1 MTPDLQTSYLG
12 LLLRTPLVASAGPLT
27 GDLSSL
33 IQLEEAGVSAVV
45 LPSLFE
51 EEIVRDALRLDED
64 LRRGTESFGEAVTF
78 FPELDDY
85 GAGPDRYLDLVG
97 EASRRLEI
105 PVIASL
111 NADSVGG
118 WVRYA
123 TLIEDA
129 GADALELNIYA
140 IAADP
145 MRTAEEVEDDYAQ
158 LVREVRAA
166 VNLPLAVKLSPY
178 FSSFANFARRVTDAG
193 ADGLVLFNRFY
204 QPDLDL
210 DTLSVTPALELS
222 SAWELRLPLRWIGI
236 LRAQLECS
244 LAATSGIAGAASV
257 AKALL
262 VGADVAMMTSAL
274 LRSGPG
280 LVAAVERDL
289 VDWMADHDYESVSQL
304 RGSASREGAE
314 DPAAFERANY
324 LSVLRSWR
332 PPLDRRE
339 PRIDS

>member
-1 MTPDLQTSYLG
+1 MKPDLQTTYLG
-12 LLLRTPLVASAGPLT
+12 LSLRTPLVASAGPLT
-27 GDLSSL
+27 GDLASL
-33 IQLEEAGVSAVV
+33 IRLEEAGVSCVV

-51 EEIVRDALRLDED
+51 EQIVRDDLRLDED
-64 LRRGTESFGEAVTF
+64 LGRGTESFGEAATF

-85 GAGPDRYLDLVG
+85 GAGPDRYLDLVS
-97 EASRRLEI
+97 EASRRLDI

-111 NADSVGG
+111 NADSAGG

-123 TLIEDA
+123 TLIEGA

-145 MRTAEEVEDDYAQ
+145 TRTAAEVEDDYVH
-158 LVREVRAA
+158 LVREIRAA

-178 FSSFANFARRVTDAG
+178 FSSFANFAQRIENAG

-236 LRAQLECS
+236 LRSQLACS
-244 LAATSGIAGAASV
+244 LAATSGIADAASV
-257 AKALL
+257 VKALL

-274 LRSGPG
+274 LRAGPD
-280 LVAAVERDL
+280 LVASVERDL
-289 VDWMADHDYESVSQL
+289 LEWMVERGYESVSQL
-304 RGSASREGAE
+304 RGSVSQQGAE
-314 DPAAFERANY
+314 DPGAFERANY
-324 LSVLRSWR
+324 MSVLHSWR
-332 PPLDRRE
+332 PP
-339 PRIDS
+339 PG

>member
-1 MTPDLQTSYLG
+1 MSPDLRTSYVG
-12 LLLRTPLVASAGPLT
+12 LSLRTPIVASAGPHT
-27 GDLSSL
+27 GDLGSL
-33 IQLEEAGVSAVV
+33 AQLEEAGISAVV

-51 EEIVRDALRLDED
+51 EQIMNDALRLDED
-64 LRRGTESFGEAVTF
+64 LHRGAESFGEAQSF

-85 GAGPDRYLDLVG
+85 GMGPDRYLDLVS
-97 EASRRLEI
+97 EASDRLEI

-123 TLIEDA
+123 TLLEEA

-145 MRTAEEVEDDYAQ
+145 SRTAADVEGDHIQ
-158 LVREVRAA
+158 LIAEVRSA
-166 VNLPLAVKLSPY
+166 VNLPLAVKLSPH
-178 FSSFANFARRVTDAG
+178 FSSFANFARRVRDAG

-236 LRAQLECS
+236 LRSQLDCS
-244 LAATSGIAGAASV
+244 LAATSGITDAAGV

-262 VGADVAMMTSAL
+262 VGADAAMMTSAL
-274 LRSGPG
+274 LRSGPALVSTVERG
-280 LVAAVERDL
+280 LVE
-289 VDWMADHDYESVSQL
+289 WMEQREYESVTQL
-304 RGSASREGAE
+304 RGSVSREGAE

-332 PPLDRRE
+332 PPPADPDRGMD
-339 PRIDS
+339 P